1 MLGLELCF
9 HKDECWHY
17 KQICVRGMLTSPGN
31 LTVSL
36 PTALLSAPVLPSHP
50 FSASLFSCTPVSI
63 LVALSLL
70 CQHTLSCPYH
80 NFSKLDASQVIFF
93 VSLAVTAHKQGR
105 AAWRL
110 WFYSLTGKKS
120 SVGQCH
126 VHCTHGRC
134 VSAQLLCVGVQE

>member
-17 KQICVRGMLTSPGN
+17 EQICVKGMLTSPGN

-36 PTALLSAPVLPSHP
+36 PTALLSAPVLPSYP
-50 FSASLFSCTPVSI
+50 FSFTPVSI

-80 NFSKLDASQVIFF
+80 NFSKLDASQVILLYLWLLGHT
-93 VSLAVTAHKQGR
+93 SR
-105 AAWRL
+105 AGL
-110 WFYSLTGKKS
+110 
-120 SVGQCH
+120 
-126 VHCTHGRC
+126 HGGFGFT
-134 VSAQLLCVGVQE
+134 V